1 MKVMSAMDRLAPLM
15 SKKDEPRDG
24 RNSRDRTFTGR
35 RYLGRQPIHRAPS
48 AFAHNRQEGANVART
63 YRPPAGQI
71 YERGFRDARTPEQAE
86 RRDFQLDGAYQ

>member
-1 MKVMSAMDRLAPLM
+1 MIKTLTMLATAATI
-15 SKKDEPRDG
+15 G
-24 RNSRDRTFTGR
+24 IG
-35 RYLGRQPIHRAPS
+35 IAAPS
-48 AFAHNRQEGANVART
+48 NAFAHNRQEGANVART

>member
-1 MKVMSAMDRLAPLM
+1 MIKTLTMLATAATVGIGIAA
-15 SKKDEPRDG
+15 SS
-24 RNSRDRTFTGR
+24 N
-35 RYLGRQPIHRAPS
+35 
-48 AFAHNRQEGANVART
+48 AFAHSRQEGANVART